1 MMMMIVIQ
9 AAAGHFSI
17 YKIYFFT
24 TLCSLGR
31 IGYDQSRRRELLSK
45 SRCNTKARREE
56 DIWTPDSYN
65 WPRLTERKYSGAF
78 PSE

>member
-1 MMMMIVIQ
+1 M
-9 AAAGHFSI
+9 G
-17 YKIYFFT
+17 
-24 TLCSLGR
+24 LCSLERRGH
-31 IGYDQSRRRELLSK
+31 DQSGWRELLSK

-65 WPRLTERKYSGAF
+65 WPRLTARKHSDAF